1 MTNSQKPTHETG
13 VEGRESVGQSAE
25 LEADEARVV
34 EILEK
39 ARQSVKPLMKAE
51 LAGEVISGDL
61 LNFRLRLQR

>member
-25 LEADEARVV
+25 LADEARVV